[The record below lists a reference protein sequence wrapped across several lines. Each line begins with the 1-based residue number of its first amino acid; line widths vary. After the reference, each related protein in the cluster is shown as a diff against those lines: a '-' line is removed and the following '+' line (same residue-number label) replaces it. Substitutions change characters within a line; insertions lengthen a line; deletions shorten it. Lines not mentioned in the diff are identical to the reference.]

1 MRINWNFYNSQVE
14 RVGLILG
21 QQLIIRSGMIKSN
34 ENLVPANFKLI
45 RNRITTYATP
55 IGKPDLINWKRTSA
69 LKHVI

>member
-1 MRINWNFYNSQVE
+1 M
-14 RVGLILG
+14 
-21 QQLIIRSGMIKSN
+21 MKSN

-45 RNRITTYATP
+45 RNRITTYFSP